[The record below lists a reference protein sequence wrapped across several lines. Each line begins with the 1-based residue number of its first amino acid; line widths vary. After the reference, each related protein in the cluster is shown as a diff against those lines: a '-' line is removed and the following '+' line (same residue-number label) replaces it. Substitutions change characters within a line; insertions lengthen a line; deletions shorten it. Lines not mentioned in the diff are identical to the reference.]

1 MTMKYALT
9 LMTHPSTP
17 LPDTIIDKMDEAL
30 NAGGYNLEGIDILS
44 ENLAL
49 DGFFEADNAPSA
61 NDAFIAEAFQGMA
74 VDYAIIPVATRR
86 KSLLIADMDS
96 TIITSES
103 LDDLARMSG
112 KGDEVAEI
120 TARSMRG
127 ELDFG
132 GSLIERVKMISG
144 NPASLIQDI
153 IDDAQTNE
161 GAEALV
167 ATMRNNG
174 ARTILA
180 SGGFTFLTAVI
191 KERLGFHEHYANTL
205 ILDGDQIKGEVEM
218 PILDQN
224 AKRVRLDLA
233 TEQLG
238 ITADDVITVGDGA
251 NDRGMTERA
260 GIGVAYRGKD
270 ALKAV
275 ADVKLDHA
283 DLRGLLW
290 VQGYHDD
297 EITQEIS

>member
-1 MTMKYALT
+1 MKYALT
-9 LMTHPSTP
+9 VMAHPAAP
-17 LPDTIIDKMDEAL
+17 LPDTIIDMMDQALTEAGL
-30 NAGGYNLEGIDILS
+30 NLEGIDTLS
-44 ENLAL
+44 EGLAL
-49 DGFFEADNAPSA
+49 DGFFEAESAP
-61 NDAFIAEAFQGMA
+61 NLDDAFKDMAFDHAITA
-74 VDYAIIPVATRR
+74 VETRR

-103 LDDLARMSG
+103 LDDLARLSG
-112 KGDEVAEI
+112 KGEAVAEI

-127 ELDFG
+127 ELDFA
-132 GSLIERVKMISG
+132 GSLIERLKMIG
-144 NPASLIQDI
+144 GAPASLVQDI
-153 IDDAQTNE
+153 IDDVVTNE

-167 ATMRNNG
+167 ATMRNHG

-180 SGGFTFLTAVI
+180 SGGFTFLTQVI
-191 KERLGFHEHYANTL
+191 KDRLGFHEHYANNL
-205 ILDGDQIKGEVEM
+205 ILEDDKIKGEVEM

-238 ITADDVITVGDGA
+238 ITAEDVITVGDGA

-290 VQGYHDD
+290 LQGYHDD
-297 EITQEIS
+297 EISDKLS

>member
-1 MTMKYALT
+1 MA
-9 LMTHPSTP
+9 HAAQP
-17 LPDTIIDKMDEAL
+17 LPDTIIDIMDNAL
-30 NAGGYNLEGIDILS
+30 SDAGLNLEGVDILS
-44 ENLAL
+44 EGLAI
-49 DGFFEADNAPSA
+49 DGFFEADQAPQL
-61 NDAFIAEAFQGMA
+61 DHAFADMA
-74 VDYAIIPVATRR
+74 IDHAVTLVATRR

-103 LDDLARMSG
+103 LDDLARLSG

-127 ELDFG
+127 ELDFA
-132 GSLIERVKMISG
+132 GSLIERLKMIG
-144 NPASLIQDI
+144 GAPASLTQQI
-153 IDDAQTNE
+153 IDDAVTNE

-167 ATMRNNG
+167 ATMRNHG

-180 SGGFTFLTAVI
+180 SGGFTFLTSVI
-191 KERLGFHEHYANTL
+191 KDRLGFHEHYANNL
-205 ILDGDQIKGEVEM
+205 IIEDDKIKGEVEM

-233 TEQLG
+233 TDQLG
-238 ITADDVITVGDGA
+238 LTADDVITVGDGA

-290 VQGYHDD
+290 VQGYHED
-297 EITQEIS
+297 EISTDFS

>member
-96 TIITSES
+96 TIIMSES

-153 IDDAQTNE
+153 IDDAKTNE

-167 ATMRNNG
+167 ATAIG
-174 ARTILA
+174 LA
-180 SGGFTFLTAVI
+180 AAIPANWFFNKFTSEAASIEQKLFNFGKEVI
-191 KERLGFHEHYANTL
+191 NLVERSL
-205 ILDGDQIKGEVEM
+205 
-218 PILDQN
+218 
-224 AKRVRLDLA
+224 
-233 TEQLG
+233 
-238 ITADDVITVGDGA
+238 
-251 NDRGMTERA
+251 
-260 GIGVAYRGKD
+260 
-270 ALKAV
+270 
-275 ADVKLDHA
+275 
-283 DLRGLLW
+283 
-290 VQGYHDD
+290 
-297 EITQEIS
+297 